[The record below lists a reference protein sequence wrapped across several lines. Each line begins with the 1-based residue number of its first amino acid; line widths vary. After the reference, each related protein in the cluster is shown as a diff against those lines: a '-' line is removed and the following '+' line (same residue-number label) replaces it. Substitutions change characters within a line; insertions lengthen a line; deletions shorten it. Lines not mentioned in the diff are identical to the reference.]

1 MNIPNQQVF
10 VSPPAK
16 SHIPETA
23 HAVWCSQSWFIFVA
37 WKLKLILLTFFIQVG
52 FVIKDV
58 HLNMTVLKAETPPKI
73 SSNVH
78 RTDNK
83 AQLRRN
89 FPILC
94 QESNAVKFKSKKN
107 TFYVQGKREVWMCAH
122 IFYCISTFWC
132 LMPSLK
138 CPVGHGEAFLA
149 FVSEHCWNTWIPPEN
164 KGYSAVV
171 KALQC

>member
-1 MNIPNQQVF
+1 MLCDAPKAGL
-10 VSPPAK
+10 SLW
-16 SHIPETA
+16 HE
-23 HAVWCSQSWFIFVA
+23 
-37 WKLKLILLTFFIQVG
+37 KLKLILLTFFIQVG

-58 HLNMTVLKAETPPKI
+58 HLNMTVLKAETSPKI

-83 AQLRRN
+83 TQLRRN

-122 IFYCISTFWC
+122 IFYCISTF
-132 LMPSLK
+132 
-138 CPVGHGEAFLA
+138 
-149 FVSEHCWNTWIPPEN
+149 
-164 KGYSAVV
+164 
-171 KALQC
+171 